1 MPVDTKL
8 YDILQVSP
16 NASVHE
22 IKKQYKK
29 LARQYHPDKAGPDME
44 EKFKE
49 ISFAH
54 EILSDPNKREKYDM
68 FGEKGLMEGGMS
80 SGMEDL
86 FSHIFGHG
94 SGMGG
99 MGGMGSMFGGFS
111 PFGMGGGRRRQQRR
125 RGDDTVHTL
134 RVTLEDLYNGK
145 VSKLKLKKKV
155 ICGTCKGAGGK
166 GNAVQKCSSC
176 HGNGIK
182 ISIQP
187 LGPGM
192 VQQVQRVCP
201 DCSGE
206 GEVIDPKNRC
216 KKCHGKK
223 VCDETKILEVHVDK
237 GMKEGQKITFR
248 EEGDQQPGIE
258 TGDVVIVLQQVP
270 HDRFT
275 RNGDDLHMKLNIGI
289 TEALCGFKL
298 PIQHLANR
306 ELLIV
311 NNPGKIV
318 EPGSKR
324 VIFNEGM
331 PRHRNPFEKGNLMVE
346 FDVIFP
352 ENGFIDKPET
362 FQALEKLLPSRPE
375 PMEFDENDE
384 MTEKVFLEKYD
395 HTHDPKAGPRGRGEA
410 YDDDDE
416 DEESDGM
423 HGHGGPGVQC
433 ATQ

>member
-8 YDILQVSP
+8 YDILGVQP
-16 NASVHE
+16 NANTNE

-54 EILSDPNKREKYDM
+54 EVLTDPMKREKYDM
-68 FGEKGLMEGGMS
+68 YGEKGLMEGGMS

-86 FSHIFGHG
+86 FSHIFGGHG
-94 SGMGG
+94 GG
-99 MGGMGSMFGGFS
+99 GGGLGGMFGGFS
-111 PFGMGGGRRRQQRR
+111 PFGMGGGGRRRQQRR
-125 RGDDTVHTL
+125 RGDDTVHQL

-145 VSKLKLKKKV
+145 VSNLQLKKKV
-155 ICGTCKGAGGK
+155 ICTVCKGAGGK
-166 GNAVQKCSSC
+166 GNAVQKCISC
-176 HGNGIK
+176 HGNGVK

-192 VQQVQRVCP
+192 VQQVQRICP

-216 KKCHGKK
+216 KDCRGKK
-223 VCDETKILEVHVDK
+223 VCDETKKLEVHVDK

-270 HDRFT
+270 HDRYT
-275 RNGDDLHMKLNIGI
+275 RKGDDLYMKLSIGL
-289 TEALCGFKL
+289 TEALCGFKI
-298 PIQHLANR
+298 PIQTLDSR

-311 NNPGKIV
+311 HKPGKIIQ
-318 EPGSKR
+318 PGTKR
-324 VIFNEGM
+324 AIQNEGM
-331 PRHRNPFEKGNLMVE
+331 PMHRNPFEKGNLFVE
-346 FDVIFP
+346 FDVVFP
-352 ENGFIDKPET
+352 EKGFINNPES
-362 FQALEKLLPSRPE
+362 FKALEDLLPERPK
-375 PMEFDENDE
+375 PMEYDMNDE
-384 MTEKVFLEKYD
+384 DTEQVYFDKYD
-395 HTHDPKAGPRGRGEA
+395 PTRDSRGGHPGRGEA
-410 YDDDDE
+410 YDDDDD
-416 DEESDGM
+416 DEHEGM
-423 HGHGGPGVQC
+423 HGHGAGPGVQC